1 MPIHL
6 AEHPLLSHK
15 MTMLRNVN
23 TSTSDF
29 RKLLKEITFY
39 LGYEASRSLASTE
52 AKISTPMKVEF
63 KGTRIGDKV
72 AIIPILRAGLSMAD
86 GMLEL
91 IPFASVHHI
100 GMFRTKES
108 LMPIQYYN
116 RLPRDV
122 ECDVAYIVDPCIAS
136 SNTIHAVI
144 TILKKWGAKK
154 IVVVSAIAST
164 VGIAKLQELH
174 PEIDVHIAAIDDRL
188 SEDGM
193 IVPGIGDAGDRQF
206 GTPFEE
212 VVEIVPP
219 ELDMLP
225 SPSKKSRKGK

>member
-15 MTMLRNVN
+15 MTMMRNVN
-23 TSTSDF
+23 TSTNDF
-29 RKLLKEITFY
+29 RKLLREITFY
-39 LGYEASRSLASTE
+39 LGFEATRTLKNTDN
-52 AKISTPMKVEF
+52 KIKTPMNVEF
-63 KGTRIGDKV
+63 SGTKIGDKV
-72 AIIPILRAGLSMAD
+72 AIIPILRAGLAMAD

-91 IPFASVHHI
+91 MPFAAVHHI

-116 RLPRDV
+116 RLPRDS
-122 ECDVAYIVDPCIAS
+122 ECDVAYVVDPCIAS

-164 VGIAKLQELH
+164 TGIAKLTELH
-174 PEIDVHIAAIDDRL
+174 PEIDVHIAAIDDKL
-188 SEDGM
+188 SQEGM

-206 GTPFEE
+206 GTPFE
-212 VVEIVPP
+212 IVDGPLPP
-219 ELDMLP
+219 ELDQLP
-225 SPSKKSRKGK
+225 SPAKKARKGE